1 MVWRNAS
8 SQAEHDRVIEAW
20 AQVVVRRFAGHV
32 QVSTNPGSHR
42 RAQVGS
48 AHDPRFPDVL
58 IWRSDRANGRDDTAE
73 LVAEVETSDSLQ
85 QEKVAQWVAY
95 GRLPAPFQLV
105 VPAGSEPEAIRL
117 VKKKAVR
124 VSQLW
129 SYTIVG
135 GEVIFSQ
142 FLELSALEDTR
153 VVQLE

>member
-1 MVWRNAS
+1 MARRNAS

-20 AQVVVRRFAGHV
+20 AQVVVRRFSGEF
-32 QVSTNPGSHR
+32 QVSTNPGNHR
-42 RAQVGS
+42 RTQVGR
-48 AHDPRFPDVL
+48 ADDPRFPDVL
-58 IWRSDRANGRDDTAE
+58 IWRSDRADGRDGTAE
-73 LVAEVETSDSLQ
+73 LVAEVETSDTLQ
-85 QEKVAQWVAY
+85 EDEVAQWATY
-95 GRLPAPFQLV
+95 GSLPAPFHLV

-142 FLELSALEDTR
+142 FLELPALEDTR